1 MPIQTAAKPLC
12 HKSFLVRHPM
22 LRTIL
27 VRSGYLRSIL
37 VQFYN
42 FATRVRFGFDFLI
55 SDTQMADIEEI
66 LKTARERARKTG
78 LPYAGALTPREAFE
92 LWHGA
97 KVAQLVDVR
106 THAEFYW
113 IGRIPGAVEI
123 EFSFYPGNARNP
135 EFLAQL
141 ESMVSKDAQVMFLC
155 RSGGG
160 GGRRGRGRPR

>member
-1 MPIQTAAKPLC
+1 
-12 HKSFLVRHPM
+12 
-22 LRTIL
+22 
-27 VRSGYLRSIL
+27 
-37 VQFYN
+37 
-42 FATRVRFGFDFLI
+42 
-55 SDTQMADIEEI
+55 MADVEEI

-155 RSGGG
+155 RSGGRSHHAAALATQQGFSECYNVLEGFEGDRDASGHRNTVG
-160 GGRRGRGRPR
+160 GWRAAGLPWVQS

>member
-1 MPIQTAAKPLC
+1 
-12 HKSFLVRHPM
+12 
-22 LRTIL
+22 
-27 VRSGYLRSIL
+27 
-37 VQFYN
+37 
-42 FATRVRFGFDFLI
+42 
-55 SDTQMADIEEI
+55 MADVEEI

-78 LPYAGALTPREAFE
+78 FPYAGALTPREAFE

-155 RSGGG
+155 RSGGRSHHAATLATQAGYTACYNVLEGFEGDRDPNGHRKTIG
-160 GGRRGRGRPR
+160 GWCAAELPWVQS